1 MRSIRLRHLALPLS
15 VVLQPNPA
23 PEAPPGLEALGSDLI
38 AWTKWAALIAGVV
51 GLIVCGIM
59 MIIGRRN
66 RSGLAVE
73 GAIGIAWAISGLLVV
88 GAAGLLVSGL
98 L

>member
-1 MRSIRLRHLALPLS
+1 MRSASLLRLGAQLS
-15 VVLQPNPA
+15 VALQPNPA
-23 PEAPPGLEALGSDLI
+23 PKAPPGLESLGSDLI

-73 GAIGIAWAISGLLVV
+73 GAIGIAWAIAGLVV
-88 GAAGLLVSGL
+88 VAAAGLMVAGL